1 MHSVGIIC
9 LERCVKRC
17 EVMVNLSLVY
27 LLAATLFENNNVFYI
42 CIYIYII
49 CLMRLS
55 VRVQCLPIFR
65 QIFVTKFVS
74 LENLAPFRRNV
85 CAEQNLYS
93 V

>member
-27 LLAATLFENNNVFYI
+27 LFAATLFENNNVFYI
-42 CIYIYII
+42 CMYII

-85 CAEQNLYS
+85 CAEQNLYG